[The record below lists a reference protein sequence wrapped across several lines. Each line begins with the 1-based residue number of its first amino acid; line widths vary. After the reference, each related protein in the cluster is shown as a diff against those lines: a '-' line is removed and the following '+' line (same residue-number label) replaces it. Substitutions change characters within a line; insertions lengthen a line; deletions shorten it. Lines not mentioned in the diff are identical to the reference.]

1 MARAIMT
8 TVMGAYGLFTDPGAL
23 LHRVRYLMP
32 HGGAMNKLLHDRQ
45 GQLRNGWW
53 ILVFIAVFLA
63 SQLAYRPVSR
73 GLQQLDI
80 NQDWLSPLPVVFLLL
95 VTWICMRLRGQSLA
109 AVGLRI
115 DASWLQQA
123 LCGVAIGSA
132 LMLAASAMILA
143 ACGVR
148 FAPDPAGGVV
158 ALAHGAWI
166 FLWVA
171 LLEEILFRGFL
182 FQRMV
187 DGAGAWVAL
196 LLMAALFAVAH
207 WGNPGMQG
215 TTQVLATIDT
225 ALGAILLGLAYL
237 RTGSLALPIGIH
249 FGWNWIQGSLL
260 GFDVSGLDQAGWLLP
275 ELLDKPQWLTGGA
288 FGPEASVFAM
298 VVDTVAVFLVWRW
311 KGLVRK
317 T

>member
-1 MARAIMT
+1 
-8 TVMGAYGLFTDPGAL
+8 
-23 LHRVRYLMP
+23 
-32 HGGAMNKLLHDRQ
+32 MNKLLHDRQ

-73 GLQQLDI
+73 GLQQLAID
-80 NQDWLSPLPVVFLLL
+80 QDWLSPLPVAFLLL
-95 VTWICMRLRGQSLA
+95 VTWICTRLRGQSLA
-109 AVGLRI
+109 TVGLRI
-115 DASWLQQA
+115 DASWLRQA
-123 LCGVAIGSA
+123 LWGVAIGSA

-143 ACGVR
+143 AGGVH
-148 FAPDPAGGVV
+148 FAPDPAGGMA

-171 LLEEILFRGFL
+171 LLEELLFRGFL
-182 FQRMV
+182 FQRLV
-187 DGAGAWVAL
+187 DGAGAPVAL

-207 WGNPGMQG
+207 WGNPGMEG

-260 GFDVSGLDQAGWLLP
+260 GFDVSGVDQAGWLLP
-275 ELLDKPQWLTGGA
+275 ELLDKPQWLTGGE

-298 VVDTVAVFLVWRW
+298 GVDAVAVFLAWRW

-317 T
+317 P

>member
-1 MARAIMT
+1 
-8 TVMGAYGLFTDPGAL
+8 
-23 LHRVRYLMP
+23 
-32 HGGAMNKLLHDRQ
+32 MNKLLHDRQ

-95 VTWICMRLRGQSLA
+95 VTWICTRLRGQSLA
-109 AVGLRI
+109 TVGLRI
-115 DASWLQQA
+115 DASWLRQA
-123 LCGVAIGSA
+123 LWGVAIGSA

-143 ACGVR
+143 AGGVR

-196 LLMAALFAVAH
+196 LLMAALFTVAH

-249 FGWNWIQGSLL
+249 FGWNWIQGSML

>member
-1 MARAIMT
+1 
-8 TVMGAYGLFTDPGAL
+8 
-23 LHRVRYLMP
+23 
-32 HGGAMNKLLHDRQ
+32 MNKLLHDRQ

-143 ACGVR
+143 AGGVR

-196 LLMAALFAVAH
+196 LLMAALFAAAH